1 MNKQRNWM
9 LRQAAE
15 ALRKDN
21 KHFFLYGEDIVIYF
35 PSRTMACERKI
46 RPYYVKVM
54 ITAAE
59 DGLLIRASV
68 PVRLSGDQDAQNR
81 LLRAV
86 AQENYGKIRGGLIY
100 HPQEGRLVYQIYVA
114 VSAQDRDCLNTEVKR
129 CTSIA
134 ARELSDGY
142 CSVVNALDEQ
152 AEAEDADDK
161 GELAA
166 MQAVERDLREWLRRH
181 SEDSQAGDAQPDED
195 EPEDSDDELS
205 VSDEEMHTQLVSLL
219 ESLLDEEEEEG
230 EA

>member
-1 MNKQRNWM
+1 MNKRRNWM

-68 PVRLSGDQDAQNR
+68 PVRLGGDQDAQNR
-81 LLRAV
+81 VLRAV
-86 AQENYGKIRGGLIY
+86 AEENYGKIRGGLIY
-100 HPQEGRLVYQIYVA
+100 HPQEGQLVYQIYVA
-114 VSAQDRDCLNTEVKR
+114 VSAQDKDCLTAEVKR

-142 CSVVNALDEQ
+142 CSVTNALDER
-152 AEAEDADDK
+152 AEDDADAGK
-161 GELAA
+161 LTA
-166 MQAVERDLREWLRRH
+166 MKAVERDLREWLRRQEQEA
-181 SEDSQAGDAQPDED
+181 EDVQLEDD
-195 EPEDSDDELS
+195 EPEDSDDEPS
-205 VSDEEMHTQLVSLL
+205 VSDGEMHTQLVSLL